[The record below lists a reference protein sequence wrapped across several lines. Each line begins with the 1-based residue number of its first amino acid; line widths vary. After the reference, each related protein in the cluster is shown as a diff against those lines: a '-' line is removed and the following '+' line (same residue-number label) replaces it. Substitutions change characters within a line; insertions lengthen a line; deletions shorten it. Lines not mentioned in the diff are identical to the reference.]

1 MSELLEFSAAVLFAC
16 RLGLFAALHVWP
28 GGIHLFRNAVSDYA
42 TSSSPL
48 TRKLSVCSSWTAAA
62 AWLALGAGLLL
73 DPRWESQPVA
83 PAIWLIIL
91 GVILATMP
99 WVPTDGPG
107 VRPTFRGRL
116 HMLLAVGWFTISY
129 STMGPLAGLL
139 DLAGIP
145 ALAETLSVSRI
156 VAAIALAALVLSML
170 IRPLRSRTF
179 GVSERIFIL
188 AVTFAPLLASA
199 GLAAH

>member
-16 RLGLFAALHVWP
+16 RLGLFAALHLWP
-28 GGIHLFRNAVSDYA
+28 GGIHPLRNAVSDYA
-42 TSSSPL
+42 TSSSSL
-48 TRKLSVCSSWTAAA
+48 TRKLSFCSSWTAAA

-83 PAIWLIIL
+83 PASWLIIL
-91 GVILATMP
+91 GLVLATMP

-107 VRPTFRGRL
+107 VRPTFRGRF

-129 STMGPLAGLL
+129 STIGPLARLL
-139 DLAGIP
+139 DLAGNP
-145 ALAETLSVSRI
+145 ALAETLSVIRI
-156 VAAIALAALVLSML
+156 VAAIALAALVLSMFV
-170 IRPLRSRTF
+170 RPLRSRTF

-188 AVTFAPLLASA
+188 AVTVAPLLASA